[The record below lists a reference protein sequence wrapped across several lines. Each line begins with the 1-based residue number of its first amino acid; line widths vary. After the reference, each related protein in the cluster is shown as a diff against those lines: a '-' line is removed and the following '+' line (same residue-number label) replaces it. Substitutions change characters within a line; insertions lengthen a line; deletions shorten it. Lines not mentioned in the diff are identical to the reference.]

1 MNDCPRQ
8 NPAYGAGFLSFLFAK
23 KRPVFCFANGT
34 HILVHQKCPVHT
46 LPFIMANH
54 ASTYMLIKFSQ
65 PEGLIN

>member
-1 MNDCPRQ
+1 
-8 NPAYGAGFLSFLFAK
+8 
-23 KRPVFCFANGT
+23 
-34 HILVHQKCPVHT
+34 VHQKCPVHT